1 MTDIP
6 VYSYKDLRKKAD
18 DFLHKHHPSGDI
30 PIPIEEIVEFD
41 FKINIVPVLGLQ
53 REFEVEG
60 FTSGDLK
67 NIYVDEYIYSDR
79 ITRYRFTLAHE
90 MGHIVLHSHLYKAHK
105 FKSIHGWKGF
115 INSMTEEEHS
125 WLEYQGYAFAGLVLV
140 PKQSLFKY
148 TNEWT
153 KKIKDK
159 GIAMEKNWDFAWE
172 LITEHVAKAFLVSPD
187 VIEKRLEKDGVKSRY
202 ITSARKP

>member
-6 VYSYKDLRKKAD
+6 VYSYEDLCKKAD
-18 DFLHKHHPSGDI
+18 EFLLKYNSSGDI
-30 PIPIEEIVEFD
+30 PVPIEEIVEFD

-67 NIYVDEYIYSDR
+67 NIYVDEYIYTDR

-90 MGHIVLHSHLYKAHK
+90 MGHIVLHSHLYRTHR
-105 FKSIHGWKGF
+105 FKDIQGWKEF
-115 INSMTEEEHS
+115 INSLTEEEHS

-140 PKQSLFKY
+140 PKQSLIKY

-159 GIAMEKNWDFAWE
+159 GISMEKNWDFAWD
-172 LITEHVAKAFLVSPD
+172 LITEHVAKSFEVSPD
-187 VIEKRLEKDGVKSRY
+187 VIEKRLEKDGIKKKY
-202 ITSARKP
+202 MK

>member
-1 MTDIP
+1 MPDIP
-6 VYSYKDLRKKAD
+6 IYSYEDLRNKAD
-18 DFLHKHHPSGDI
+18 DFLRKHNHSGDI

-41 FKINIVPVLGLQ
+41 FGINIVPVLGLQ

-67 NIYVDEYIYSDR
+67 DIYVDEYVYTDR

-90 MGHIVLHSHLYKAHK
+90 IGHIVLHRHLYDTHK
-105 FKSIHGWKGF
+105 FKSIHGWKEF

-125 WLEYQGYAFAGLVLV
+125 WLEYQGYSFAGLVLV
-140 PKQSLFKY
+140 PNQSLIKY

-159 GIAMEKNWDFAWE
+159 GISIEKNSDFAWE
-172 LITEHVAKAFLVSPD
+172 LITEHVAKVFLVSPD
-187 VIEKRLEKDGVKSRY
+187 VVEKRLEKDGIKKKY
-202 ITSARKP
+202 LK

>member
-6 VYSYKDLRKKAD
+6 IYSYEDLRKKAD
-18 DFLHKHHPSGDI
+18 EFLHKYHPSGNI
-30 PIPIEEIVEFD
+30 PIPIEEIVEFE
-41 FKINIVPVLGLQ
+41 FRINIVPVLGLQ

-67 NIYVDEYIYSDR
+67 NIYVDEYVYTDR

-90 MGHIVLHSHLYKAHK
+90 IGHIVLHRHLYRDHK
-105 FKSIHGWKGF
+105 FDSIYGWKGF

-140 PKQSLFKY
+140 PKEKLLKSVS
-148 TNEWT
+148 EWT
-153 KKIKDK
+153 RKIRDR
-159 GIAMEKNWDFAWE
+159 GISMEKNWDFAWD

-187 VIEKRLEKDGVKSRY
+187 VIDKRVEKDGVKKKY
-202 ITSARKP
+202 LK

>member
-1 MTDIP
+1 MADIP
-6 VYSYKDLRKKAD
+6 VYSYEDLRKKANE
-18 DFLHKHHPSGDI
+18 FLHEHHLSGNV
-30 PIPIEEIVEFD
+30 PTPIEEIVEFD
-41 FKINIVPVLGLQ
+41 FGINIVPVLGLQ

-60 FTSGDLK
+60 FISSDLK
-67 NIYVDEYIYSDR
+67 NIYVDEYVYTDR

-90 MGHIVLHSHLYKAHK
+90 IGHVVLHRHLYASHK
-105 FKSIHGWKGF
+105 FKSILRWKEF
-115 INSMTEEEHS
+115 INSITEEEHS

-140 PKQSLFKY
+140 PKQHLVKY

-159 GIAMEKNWDFAWE
+159 GISMEKNWDFAWD

-187 VIEKRLEKDGVKSRY
+187 VVEKRMEKDGVKKRY
-202 ITSARKP
+202 MK